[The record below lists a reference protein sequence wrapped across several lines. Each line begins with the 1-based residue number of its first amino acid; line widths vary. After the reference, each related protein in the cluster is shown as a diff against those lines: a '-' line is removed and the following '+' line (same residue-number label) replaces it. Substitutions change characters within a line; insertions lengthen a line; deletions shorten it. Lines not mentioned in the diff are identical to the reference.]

1 MNEKEYF
8 DEIRRIK
15 KRRKSEDDARLII
28 DAEKKR
34 EARTGEILED
44 KYVSVMD
51 PEHAR
56 FREDHPFGSW
66 ADDYTDFFGGMGETA
81 VGMAKGLAKAVP
93 AGYMGLIW
101 PEPGEERE
109 KWYSLYAPSLMRN
122 MEEAMLEASPDFPQT
137 EARRAG
143 QETVTFI
150 PEQFEK
156 ALRAGAEWTG
166 EKLGHGVG
174 AGVYTS
180 PNIVPLSRLL
190 GTTYKGMFPKA
201 DKFNPNAFKS
211 MMGEIPD
218 HFGIDVRARHGTFLS
233 EFLKVISGQKD
244 FGYYSPKPG
253 GKFVALL
260 QGAMEAAGSMLS
272 LSNPYYQT
280 IARETGFSPTV
291 V

>member
-1 MNEKEYF
+1 MNEEEYF
-8 DEIRRIK
+8 DEIRRLK

-101 PEPGEERE
+101 PEPGETRMQ
-109 KWYSLYAPSLMRN
+109 SLKHN
-122 MEEAMLEASPDFPQT
+122 MDMAMLEASPDFPQT

-166 EKLGHGVG
+166 EKLGH
-174 AGVYTS
+174 
-180 PNIVPLSRLL
+180 
-190 GTTYKGMFPKA
+190 
-201 DKFNPNAFKS
+201 
-211 MMGEIPD
+211 
-218 HFGIDVRARHGTFLS
+218 
-233 EFLKVISGQKD
+233 
-244 FGYYSPKPG
+244 
-253 GKFVALL
+253 
-260 QGAMEAAGSMLS
+260 
-272 LSNPYYQT
+272 
-280 IARETGFSPTV
+280 
-291 V
+291 

>member
-34 EARTGEILED
+34 EARRGELLED

-101 PEPGEERE
+101 PESGETRMQ
-109 KWYSLYAPSLMRN
+109 SLGRN
-122 MEEAMLEASPDFPQT
+122 MEEAMLEASPDLPQT

-143 QETVTFI
+143 QETITYI
-150 PEQFEK
+150 PEKFEQG
-156 ALRAGAEWTG
+156 LRTVAEFAG

-180 PNIVPLSRLL
+180 PNVVPLSRLL
-190 GTTYKGMFPKA
+190 GSTYKGMFPKA
-201 DKFNPNAFKS
+201 DRFNPNAFKS
-211 MMGEIPD
+211 TMGKIPD

-233 EFLKVISGQKD
+233 EFLKVLSGQKD
-244 FGYYSPKPG
+244 FGYYSPKP
-253 GKFVALL
+253 
-260 QGAMEAAGSMLS
+260 
-272 LSNPYYQT
+272 
-280 IARETGFSPTV
+280 V
-291 V
+291 VNS